1 MSLRRRTARTPQ
13 LLLAAA
19 LSGVLLA
26 PPAAAVT
33 TPRPSPGGGV
43 PLRVATYNI
52 HAGAGPDGVFDLD
65 RQVAEL
71 RSLDAD
77 VIGLQEVDR
86 HWGARSAW
94 RDLAGE
100 LARRLRMH
108 VSFAPIYSLDPAE
121 PGGPRAEFGVA
132 VLSRHRIVSAENHR
146 ITRLSTQ
153 DPNPVPAPAP
163 GFGEVVVRVQGLP
176 VHVYVTHLDYRPDPA
191 VRVAQVAD
199 TRRIMAE
206 DRGPKI
212 LLGDFNAEPAA
223 AELAP
228 LWKELTDADPGAP
241 TFPRRP
247 RSSGSTSSPCRRAGP
262 EAAGLT
268 AEAVV
273 RRARSPC
280 GGRGCRRAPR
290 PTTGRW
296 WRTCWCARGV
306 DEPGHGSGRRLL
318 ARTAMPGPT
327 VPEVMRDCWTYAA
340 GF

>member
-1 MSLRRRTARTPQ
+1 MPLRCRTLRIPR
-13 LLLAAA
+13 LLLAAS

-26 PPAAAVT
+26 PPALAAAA
-33 TPRPSPGGGV
+33 PRPPSGGGV

-52 HAGAGPDGVFDLD
+52 HAGAGADGVFDLD

-71 RSLDAD
+71 RAIDAD

-100 LARRLRMH
+100 LAERLGMH
-108 VSFAPIYSLDPAE
+108 LSFAPIYSLDPSEA
-121 PGGPRAEFGVA
+121 GGPRAEFGVA
-132 VLSRHRIVSAENHR
+132 VLSRHRIVSAENHE

-163 GFGEVVVRVQGLP
+163 GFGEVVVRVRGLP

-212 LLGDFNAEPAA
+212 LLGDLNAEPAA
-223 AELAP
+223 PELAP
-228 LWKELTDADPGAP
+228 LWRELADADPGAP
-241 TFPRRP
+241 TFPARNPVKRIDFVAVSKGGRHDAP
-247 RSSGSTSSPCRRAGP
+247 PGERDSGPHGEGETAARGGGPAG
-262 EAAGLT
+262 T
-268 AEAVV
+268 VTV
-273 RRARSPC
+273 RRA
-280 GGRGCRRAPR
+280 
-290 PTTGRW
+290 W
-296 WRTCWCARGV
+296 
-306 DEPGHGSGRRLL
+306 
-318 ARTAMPGPT
+318 
-327 VPEVMRDCWTYAA
+327 VPESVASDHRPVVADLLVRKR
-340 GF
+340 GR

>member
-13 LLLAAA
+13 LLLAAS
-19 LSGVLLA
+19 LLGVLLA
-26 PPAAAVT
+26 PPAAAA
-33 TPRPSPGGGV
+33 PRHSPGGSPGGGV

-52 HAGAGPDGVFDLD
+52 HAGAGPDGVFDLG
-65 RQVAEL
+65 RQAAEL

-108 VSFAPIYSLDPAE
+108 VSFAPIYSLDPVE

-132 VLSRHRIVSAENHR
+132 VLSRHRIVSAENHE

-153 DPNPVPAPAP
+153 VPNPSPAPAP
-163 GFGEVVVRVQGLP
+163 GFGEVVVRVRGLP

-223 AELAP
+223 TELAP
-228 LWKELTDADPGAP
+228 LWKELTDADPDAP
-241 TFPRRP
+241 TFPAQAPVKRIDFVAVSKGGPGGGGRP
-247 RSSGSTSSPCRRAGP
+247 HGDGGGSRAAITVKRAWVP
-262 EAAGLT
+262 ESAASDHRP
-268 AEAVV
+268 VV
-273 RRARSPC
+273 ADLLVRAR
-280 GGRGCRRAPR
+280 GR
-290 PTTGRW
+290 
-296 WRTCWCARGV
+296 
-306 DEPGHGSGRRLL
+306 
-318 ARTAMPGPT
+318 
-327 VPEVMRDCWTYAA
+327 
-340 GF
+340 